1 MIVWQALVD
10 PTVTR
15 STIRAD
21 VGVAIVPQTISR
33 HLAEANL
40 KSKFPFRALPLT
52 PGHQQLRLQ
61 WCQARSM
68 WNVTDWQKVVFSDE
82 SRFVLGIDDNRVRVW
97 RHPGERY
104 NSPHTVLRH
113 TTRTAGIMVWGV
125 RAYDSRSTLI
135 VMRGTL
141 TGQRYVD
148 DILRPHTLPWPDRS
162 SDLFPVEHV
171 WDQLKRQM
179 PSCHSVRDLELAVQD
194 LWAHLPQD
202 NIRCLINSMPDRV
215 VACIAAGGGPTRY

>member
-1 MIVWQALVD
+1 MQYSTVPLCITISKTKTLRSRNEKRKIESDRSEDRRIVRQALVD

-40 KSKFPFRALPLT
+40 KSKHPFRALPLT
-52 PGHQQLRLQ
+52 PEHRQLRLQ

-68 WNVTDWQKVVFSDE
+68 WNVTDRQMVVFSDE
-82 SRFVLGIDDNRVRVW
+82 SRFVLEKDDNRVRVW
-97 RHPGERY
+97 RRSGEQY

-113 TTRTAGIMVWGV
+113 TARTAGVMVWGGI
-125 RAYDSRSTLI
+125 AYDRLSTSI
-135 VMRGTL
+135 VMREIL

-148 DILRPHTLPWPDRS
+148 DILRPHVGPFLKGLPGTI
-162 SDLFPVEHV
+162 F
-171 WDQLKRQM
+171 Q
-179 PSCHSVRDLELAVQD
+179 
-194 LWAHLPQD
+194 QD
-202 NIRCLINSMPDRV
+202 NARPHTERV
-215 VACIAAGGGPTRY
+215 A